1 MLFVATSFA
10 QESAHPRTVADE
22 AALLQKGRGRAQ
34 KNALARLAASTD
46 PEADKVILAQFER
59 FREGTLPPALWLDLF
74 EAAAKR
80 SKADIKAAL
89 AEREA
94 QLAKSKDPL
103 MRFRECLE
111 GGDGEAGKAL
121 FNKNP
126 EPGCTRC
133 HAMDGKG
140 GEIGPDLT
148 WLRNSAERSNL
159 LESVI
164 LPNGT
169 MAIGFQSAL
178 LQLKDGEEVSGVITH
193 DNPSDLIL
201 TSVTDGKKRTIET
214 ANIVK
219 RTVLPSPMP
228 PHFGVAL
235 TKREIRDLIEYL
247 AAGE

>member
-1 MLFVATSFA
+1 
-10 QESAHPRTVADE
+10 
-22 AALLQKGRGRAQ
+22 
-34 KNALARLAASTD
+34 
-46 PEADKVILAQFER
+46 
-59 FREGTLPPALWLDLF
+59 
-74 EAAAKR
+74 
-80 SKADIKAAL
+80 
-89 AEREA
+89 
-94 QLAKSKDPL
+94 
-103 MRFRECLE
+103 
-111 GGDGEAGKAL
+111 
-121 FNKNP
+121 
-126 EPGCTRC
+126 
-133 HAMDGKG
+133 MDGKG

-148 WLRNSAERSNL
+148 WLRNSAERANL

-178 LQLKDGEEVSGVITH
+178 LQRKDGEELSGVITH

-235 TKREIRDLIEYL
+235 TKRESSNTLARRMISLPRPDLNETTPP
-247 AAGE
+247 AAPARLR